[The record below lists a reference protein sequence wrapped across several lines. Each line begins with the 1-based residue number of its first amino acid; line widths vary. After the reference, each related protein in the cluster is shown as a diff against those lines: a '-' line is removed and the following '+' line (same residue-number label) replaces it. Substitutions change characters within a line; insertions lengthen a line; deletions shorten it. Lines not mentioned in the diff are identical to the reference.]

1 LALAI
6 QMNDYD
12 NYKSPYNFPYVDE
25 LQTSSSWWLGC
36 KQSNHYL
43 QELALY
49 ILSIVPHSAS
59 YIELEE
65 VDHGDLEFSVDDI
78 LANVNRLN

>member
-1 LALAI
+1 
-6 QMNDYD
+6 MNNYD
-12 NYKSPYNFPYVDE
+12 NKKSPYDFPYIGETQNQDA
-25 LQTSSSWWLGC
+25 QTWWLGC

-59 YIELEE
+59 CER
-65 VDHGDLEFSVDDI
+65 VFSV
-78 LANVNRLN
+78 LNWFTQKRRSRYTCIPT